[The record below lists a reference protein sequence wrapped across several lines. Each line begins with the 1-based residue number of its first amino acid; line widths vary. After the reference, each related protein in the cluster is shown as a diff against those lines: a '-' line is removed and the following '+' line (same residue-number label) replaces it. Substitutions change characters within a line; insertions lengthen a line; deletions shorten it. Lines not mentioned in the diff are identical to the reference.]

1 MGVVVAVAVAVVL
14 SSTKFV
20 SGIKSKK
27 LSQLGPVFFTLC
39 HQNDA
44 SNKKCDIRF
53 ATLQVKLLY

>member
-44 SNKKCDIRF
+44 SNKKM
-53 ATLQVKLLY
+53 